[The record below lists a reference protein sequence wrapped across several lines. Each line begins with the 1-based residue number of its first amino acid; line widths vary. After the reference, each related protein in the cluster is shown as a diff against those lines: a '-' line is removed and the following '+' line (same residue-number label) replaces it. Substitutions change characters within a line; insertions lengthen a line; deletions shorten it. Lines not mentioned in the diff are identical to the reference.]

1 LGVSLILQQFVRS
14 VNWVLL
20 IGIALFCLLF
30 WWFVDFES
38 PPDIQRIRNWVVAVM
53 LPLCL
58 GCRHRQVLSQ
68 LISCCHEALALKTLM

>member
-20 IGIALFCLLF
+20 IGIALFVCCFFGGLWILNR
-30 WWFVDFES
+30 
-38 PPDIQRIRNWVVAVM
+38 PDIQVRNWVVAVM

-58 GCRHRQVLSQ
+58 G
-68 LISCCHEALALKTLM
+68 